1 MRHSIL
7 RTFGFA
13 WLLLL
18 SVPIAQGAEVVAA
31 VAANFAAA
39 MTRTLSNRIGT
50 NAAKSKQNHRQILGR
65 EGGIIPGQGAN
76 PAQQAGAAACPSPN
90 FHRGNDGKC
99 GQHAGNKE
107 GIR

>member
-39 MTRTLSNRIGT
+39 MTRIEPGFEQATGHQLT
-50 NAAKSKQNHRQILGR
+50 VVLGS
-65 EGGIIPGQGAN
+65 
-76 PAQQAGAAACPSPN
+76 AGWQS
-90 FHRGNDGKC
+90 
-99 GQHAGNKE
+99 
-107 GIR
+107 I